1 MELAPESE
9 DLLSFETAV
18 AQDPQ
23 ALLRFISSWE
33 GSDWFWQLIVFVAY
47 AEHSELRDRLEDA
60 LSNLAT
66 SVSPQSNAGLAEQL
80 LNKVQLINE
89 LTQEEV
95 LYQQVQRLALI
106 LIPTHQAG
114 TV

>member
-9 DLLSFETAV
+9 GLLSFERAI

-23 ALLRFISSWE
+23 TLLHFISSWE
-33 GSDWFWQLIVFVAY
+33 GSDWFWQLIVFVTY
-47 AEHSELRDRLEDA
+47 AEQSDLRKRMENA
-60 LSNLAT
+60 LSALAM
-66 SVSPQSNAGLAEQL
+66 SGSSQSNAALAEQL
-80 LNKVQLINE
+80 LNKVQLVNE
-89 LTQEEV
+89 LTHEEI

-106 LIPTHQAG
+106 LIPTQQAG